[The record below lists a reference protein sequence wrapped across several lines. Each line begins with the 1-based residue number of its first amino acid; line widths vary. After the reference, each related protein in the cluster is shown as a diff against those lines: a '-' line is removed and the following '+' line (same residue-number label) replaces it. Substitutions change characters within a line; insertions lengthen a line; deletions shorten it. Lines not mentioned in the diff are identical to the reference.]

1 MLSRSWTTRIRR
13 PGEDEDAYVFVESD
27 AFVAHQLEGGFL
39 EWAKVLGEYYG
50 TPVPEPKEGRDIVL
64 EIDVQGARQVLENY
78 PDAFCV
84 LVLAPSVEVQVQRLR
99 SRGDSAEHIAR
110 RVELGR
116 HEEHEGRALASFVL
130 INDDL
135 DRAVGEL
142 ADIVEQIRRRD
153 LARP

>member
-1 MLSRSWTTRIRR
+1 
-13 PGEDEDAYVFVESD
+13 
-27 AFVAHQLEGGFL
+27 
-39 EWAKVLGEYYG
+39 
-50 TPVPEPKEGRDIVL
+50 
-64 EIDVQGARQVLENY
+64 
-78 PDAFCV
+78 
-84 LVLAPSVEVQVQRLR
+84 
-99 SRGDSAEHIAR
+99 
-110 RVELGR
+110 VELGR